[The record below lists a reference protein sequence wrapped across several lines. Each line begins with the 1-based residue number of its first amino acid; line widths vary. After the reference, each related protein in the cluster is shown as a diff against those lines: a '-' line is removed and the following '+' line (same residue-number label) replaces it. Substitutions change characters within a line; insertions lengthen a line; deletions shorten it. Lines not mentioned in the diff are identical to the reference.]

1 MLPKMRRAGPPR
13 SVHLGICH
21 VFYETRV
28 LMGRDMT
35 LQRFAREVLG
45 GEIEA
50 VMLGYIEKGERI
62 PRETLVRRL
71 AEVRQEP
78 PEPLLALLARDRM
91 LRAVGKE
98 LRKLLATGGSGP
110 EVGGAALALHLS
122 RAITLLPED
131 GGWTPRGEWRSG
143 LGEFDLADFGRPSS
157 TQDRIDLL
165 ERTLVE
171 QKLVE
176 LDGERVR
183 CIGHH
188 YQPEELEARISL
200 ASEYTVLFLKGLV
213 DRLAFPEETGTYM
226 RNHYLHIDPARMP
239 EFQADLDRVL
249 RELARRY
256 GEDASGETEFLNILT
271 TATSV

>member
-1 MLPKMRRAGPPR
+1 MLPNMRRAGPPR
-13 SVHLGICH
+13 SAHLGICH

-62 PRETLVRRL
+62 PRESLVRRL

-78 PEPLLALLARDRM
+78 AEPLLALLARDRM

-98 LRKLLATGGSGP
+98 LRKLLSAGESGP

-122 RAITLLPED
+122 RAITVLPED
-131 GGWTPRGEWRSG
+131 GGWTDRADWHGSLSG
-143 LGEFDLADFGRPSS
+143 FDLADVGSPSS
-157 TQDRIDLL
+157 AQERIELL
-165 ERTLVE
+165 EKTLID
-171 QKLVE
+171 QGLVE
-176 LDGERVR
+176 LDGDRVR

-200 ASEYTVLFLKGLV
+200 ASEYAVLFLKGLV
-213 DRLAFPEETGTYM
+213 DRLAFPEKSGTYM
-226 RNHYLHIDPARMP
+226 RNHYMHIDPAKMP
-239 EFQADLDRVL
+239 EFQADLDRAL
-249 RELARRY
+249 RELASRY